1 MKISILLKQAIGKI
15 DSMSIQELKYKFIQH
30 GYKENKNMCVISMIG
45 SGWKDQFPV
54 TYPSYPNVS
63 PTEFEKLKREVQ
75 ELKKLIEAAKRFDE
89 VTGQKD
95 CENAEK
101 VAFIKEVAKFVGV
114 DIEIV

>member
-1 MKISILLKQAIGKI
+1 
-15 DSMSIQELKYKFIQH
+15 MSISELKDKFIEH
-30 GYKENKNMCVISMIG
+30 GYKEPKTMCVVSMVG
-45 SGWKDQFPV
+45 SGWQDQFPGS
-54 TYPSYPNVS
+54 YPSYPNVS
-63 PTEFEKLKREVQ
+63 PIEFEKLKREVQ

-95 CENAEK
+95 CENADK